1 MQIKK
6 KINKLNKLYIIF
18 FSTVLFINS
27 FLTLSLNA
35 NMFKIT
41 NLEISEPFELNF
53 DKEKVINKAFGFAF
67 NELVGM
73 TTVSSD
79 KEKILNTPIATI
91 KRLIDSFEMSEEEFI
106 DNRYYVKFDVNFNKK
121 NTLTFFEKKNIF
133 PSIPIKK
140 KLLLI
145 PIIVDLE
152 FDEVL
157 IYSKNQFYNQWNQN
171 NKRYFLLDYL
181 LLNEDLEDVKIILN
195 NSKSIEEYN
204 FKEIIKKYDLNDF
217 IIMIIYKN
225 NNQLR
230 ILSKIQLN
238 NSLKVNNQTFNN
250 IDINNQEDFNLI
262 LSKLKITYENYWKKI
277 NQINTSIKTPLTI
290 SIESS
295 RYKKV
300 KEIENS
306 LYDLDLVLNF
316 NILKFDNNNLF
327 FKIIYNGSPKKFIQ
341 EMEKKNIK
349 IISDNQ
355 VWKIQ

>member
-18 FSTVLFINS
+18 FSTVLFIYS
-27 FLTLSLNA
+27 FLTVSLNA
-35 NMFKIT
+35 NTFKIT

-53 DKEKVINKAFGFAF
+53 DKEKVIDKAFKYAF
-67 NELVGM
+67 EELVEM
-73 TTVSSD
+73 TTISND
-79 KEKILNTPIATI
+79 KEKIQNIPIETI
-91 KRLIDSFEMSEEEFI
+91 KGLIDSFEMSDEEFI
-106 DNRYYVKFDVNFNKK
+106 DNKYQVKFDVNFNKK
-121 NTLTFFEKKNIF
+121 NTLIFFEKKNIF
-133 PSIPIKK
+133 PSIPLKK
-140 KLLLI
+140 KILLI

-152 FDEVL
+152 SDEIL
-157 IYSKNQFYNQWNQN
+157 IYSKNQFYNKWNQN
-171 NKRYFLLDYL
+171 KKRYFLLEYL
-181 LLNEDLEDVKIILN
+181 LLNEDLEDVKVILD
-195 NSKSIEEYN
+195 NSKSIEDYN
-204 FKEIIKKYDLNDF
+204 FKEIIKKYDLSDF
-217 IIMIIYKN
+217 IITIIYKS

-238 NSLKVNNQTFNN
+238 NSFKINNQTFN
-250 IDINNQEDFNLI
+250 DININSQEDFNLV
-262 LSKLKITYENYWKKI
+262 LDKLKIIYENYWKKI

-295 RYKKV
+295 RHKKI

-316 NILKFDNNNLF
+316 NISKFDNNNIF

-349 IISDNQ
+349 MINKNQ
-355 VWKIQ
+355 IWKIK